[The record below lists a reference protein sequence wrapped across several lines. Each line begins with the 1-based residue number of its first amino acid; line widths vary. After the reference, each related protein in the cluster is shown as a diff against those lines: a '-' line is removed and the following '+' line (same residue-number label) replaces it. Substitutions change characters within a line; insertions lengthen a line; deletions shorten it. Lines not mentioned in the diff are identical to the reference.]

1 MQWSVH
7 GIWPRDVEK
16 KYYPEFCNNS
26 WAFDPEQIKSIE
38 DELEQ
43 VWPNIH
49 KETDRYSFWEH
60 EWTKHGTCATGLQPF
75 DSQFKYFSKGIEW
88 SKKYPYIMDTL
99 NSAGIF
105 PDDTKKFK
113 AEEFA
118 AAVKARTKK
127 DPMISCLPVDGVTYL
142 EEIHLCFDKQ
152 LNLIDCD
159 TVTNEHC
166 DIADGIIYPANA

>member
-7 GIWPRDVEK
+7 GIWPRVVEK
-16 KYYPEFCNNS
+16 NYYPEFCNNS

-43 VWPNIH
+43 VWPNIY
-49 KETDRYSFWEH
+49 KGTSRYSFWEH

-88 SKKYPYIMDTL
+88 SKKYPYIMETL
-99 NSAGIF
+99 NAAGIF
-105 PDDTKKFK
+105 PDDAKKFS

-127 DPMISCLPVDGVTYL
+127 DPMISCLAVDGVTYL

-159 TVTNEHC
+159 TVTNEYC
-166 DIADGIIYPANA
+166 DIADGIIFPADA